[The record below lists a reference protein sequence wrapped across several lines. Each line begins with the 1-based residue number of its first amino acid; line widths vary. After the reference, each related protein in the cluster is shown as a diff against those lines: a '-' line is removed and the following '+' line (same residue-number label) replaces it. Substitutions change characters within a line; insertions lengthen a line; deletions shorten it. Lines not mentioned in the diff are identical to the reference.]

1 LQNGVLPKQGDVL
14 RRVFTMMT
22 VAVCV
27 IAGVMVLWTVAVVVG
42 RIRDAQAQL
51 KAKELRRKLQ
61 QTSVK

>member
-1 LQNGVLPKQGDVL
+1 
-14 RRVFTMMT
+14 MMT